1 MPHLYHP
8 ILDKIPPCTRQIN
21 RANKRPTMSPIE
33 RIESSRI
40 DGCVTHIEI
49 SIINATCGYKPTG
62 AHCLILGER
71 KIPLDALLVWIGDNP
86 SYAHYLVLSLACLEA
101 LVGIGLFISGALL
114 LSIAIFLYAQQ
125 LISIEAILFLAF
137 TGAAI
142 GDQCGYWLG
151 RWIGPTF
158 HTTKFAARYRRH
170 IDRAEALIRRYGWGA
185 ILIGR
190 IIPAIR
196 SIVPLITGI
205 SGYSA
210 LKYIL
215 FDLLAVGIW
224 TLLLGLAVVGTSGLF
239 AS

>member
-1 MPHLYHP
+1 MDA
-8 ILDKIPPCTRQIN
+8 IL
-21 RANKRPTMSPIE
+21 AW
-33 RIESSRI
+33 
-40 DGCVTHIEI
+40 I
-49 SIINATCGYKPTG
+49 S
-62 AHCLILGER
+62 
-71 KIPLDALLVWIGDNP
+71 DNP
-86 SYAHYLVLSLACLEA
+86 SYSHYLVFSLACFEA
-101 LVGIGLFISGALL
+101 AVGIGLFIPGAVL
-114 LSIAIFLYAQQ
+114 LSIAVFLYTQQ
-125 LISIEAILFLAF
+125 LIRIEELLPLAF
-137 TGAAI
+137 AGAAI
-142 GDQCGYWLG
+142 GDQSGYWIG
-151 RWIGPTF
+151 RCIGPAF
-158 HTTKFAARYRRH
+158 HTTAFAGRNRQH
-170 IDRAEALIRRYGWGA
+170 IERAETLIRRYGWGA